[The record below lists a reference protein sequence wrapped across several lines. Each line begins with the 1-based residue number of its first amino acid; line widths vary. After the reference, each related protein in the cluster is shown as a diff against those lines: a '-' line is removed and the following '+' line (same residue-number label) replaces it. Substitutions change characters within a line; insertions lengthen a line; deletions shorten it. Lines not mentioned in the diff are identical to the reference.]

1 MRKVC
6 VALFL
11 VLVLV
16 ITVSPAIAAPDSY
29 SSSIVRI
36 FGNIEVEEDQVI
48 HGDVVAIFGNVEING
63 EVFGNVVTVF
73 GNTTVSSTG
82 KVWEDTVTVVGN
94 LVTESGSTIT
104 GSKVNVIGTGGE
116 FRFPSIR
123 IGNLA
128 HHAIGLQFNFFRA
141 LGNLAFSVLLAVLIV
156 ALFPVPVER
165 IKKSIEGDPGKMALT
180 GLLAWLVIVPLIFI
194 VAITIIGIPLALLMG
209 AVVWVAGK
217 LGSAALVLIIGRTL
231 LKDTESAPAVT
242 ALGAL
247 LLGAA
252 TLVPI
257 VGHLINLAV
266 ALVTIGAV
274 TVTRFGSRYEAKA

>member
-1 MRKVC
+1 M
-6 VALFL
+6 
-11 VLVLV
+11 
-16 ITVSPAIAAPDSY
+16 TVTPAIAAPDSY

-36 FGNIEVEEDQVI
+36 FGNIEVEEGQVI
-48 HGDVVAIFGNVEING
+48 HGDVVAIFGNVKIDG

-94 LVTESGSTIT
+94 MVTEEGSTIT

-123 IGNLA
+123 IGNHIHRA
-128 HHAIGLQFNFFRA
+128 MSFRFNPFRA
-141 LGNLAFSVLLAVLIV
+141 LGSLAFSVLLAVLIV
-156 ALFPVPVER
+156 ALFPIPVER
-165 IKKSIEGDPGKMALT
+165 VKASIEGNPGKMALT
-180 GLLAWLVIVPLIFI
+180 GLLAWVVIVPLIII
-194 VAITIIGIPLALLMG
+194 VALTIIGIPLALLMG
-209 AVVWVAGK
+209 AVVWAAGK
-217 LGSAALVLIIGRTL
+217 LGSAALVLIIGRAL

-252 TLVPI
+252 TMIPI
-257 VGHLINLAV
+257 VGLLINLAV
-266 ALVTIGAV
+266 ALVTMGAV
-274 TVTRFGSRYEAKA
+274 TITRLGTRYEAKQ